1 MQKKKNGHQTLMC
14 FALSQHNDREVRP
27 CCDNVCNYLLWYEH
41 FQNQKKELI
50 FCFPPLP
57 SYLFLDYWINF
68 FLTSNTEQSK
78 RKEKLKKNE
87 IYQLQTQ
94 RETSIPYF
102 SLYFFLIDTCFYF
115 SKSCWKKIHI
125 WLKQGD
131 S

>member
-78 RKEKLKKNE
+78 RKEKQKKKMKSINYKLKEKQVFH
-87 IYQLQTQ
+87 IFLC
-94 RETSIPYF
+94 IF
-102 SLYFFLIDTCFYF
+102 SLLTLVFTFPKVAERKFIF
-115 SKSCWKKIHI
+115 
-125 WLKQGD
+125 G
-131 S
+131 